1 MQRMKIKEGIKFL
14 KEIKSDCPAFILDEE
29 KIMSDAPLTES
40 EQVEVMEYLVKQQRT
55 IVANSYLISC
65 HKRFG
70 LHDNG
75 NFVFIYENCGVE
87 LSADLIETTLIYQIE
102 KPLLEGPLLK
112 LSAPD
117 KHLSLWRFYKYNNA
131 SEKDGDYSWLH
142 DCIDDFFI
150 DGFKSLIAKPAS
162 LTKH

>member
-1 MQRMKIKEGIKFL
+1 MQNVTIKEGIKFL
-14 KEIKSDCPAFILDEE
+14 KEIKSDCPAFILNEE
-29 KIMSDAPLTES
+29 KMMSNAPLTET
-40 EQVEVMEYLVKQQRT
+40 EILEFAEYIVKTQRT
-55 IVANSYLISC
+55 IVATSYLNSC

-87 LSADLIETTLIYQIE
+87 LSADLIETILIYRIE

-142 DCIDDFFI
+142 DFIDDFII